1 MLDPRLCA
9 SGHFA
14 LADCLLGDQL
24 VRLISVYAPSR
35 PGERK
40 DFFVGL
46 RALLDTPA
54 TLVVGGDFNCVT
66 NSRDR
71 VSGSAVPRADVGA
84 AALRDAVRDFDLVDV
99 TETLDKFS
107 PRFTRWRGASQARL
121 DRVYVSGEWS
131 GSVVS
136 YDAKIVP
143 FSDHGFVAA
152 EILAGGPG
160 SVRARRDT
168 PWKMNFSILE
178 SEDFI
183 EETRRALQN
192 LEEGGADA
200 VSWEEFKIKLRD
212 TACALGRRR
221 GAEERQARIHLT
233 NTLKALLEEEESSP
247 GSFSDDIKLCKEH
260 LLAMLEERYKGAQVR
275 SRVETLEGE
284 TQPSKIFRTHERKRA
299 TENTIKELRQGARV
313 FTSREDIAG
322 VFETSFRELFREER
336 LDDVAFEPFLR
347 GSPSVPEGAVDILPC
362 PIREAEVQH
371 AIKHL
376 SRNKAPG
383 PDGIGSEFYKIFSDA
398 LCPILA
404 RVFND
409 IRRRRLLPPTMR
421 QSFTVLIPKNSKKG
435 PISEVGDFRPISLLC
450 SDYKIL
456 AKILARRLDTGLKSI
471 IGPHQTYGLRGRK
484 ISRNLHI
491 MRAIGEATAEGHQP
505 LAVLQLDLRQA
516 FDRVSHRFLLA
527 ALDRFGVGEEL
538 REWIA
543 LCYRD
548 ISTRLLINGQRGG
561 PISIGRSVR
570 QGCPLSPMLF
580 ALQLEPLC
588 RAVNAD
594 PSISGL
600 RLGDEDVR
608 VLAFADDVS
617 FICSSKVQVQTILR
631 HVDRFCAASGAMI
644 NRQKSAGAWLGE
656 WATTPRTFGGIG
668 WSTSLDGYLG
678 VPVDPQRSMA
688 AVWRPTANSVAA
700 KLSPWRCRN
709 LSFFS
714 RAHVCNT
721 VSYPAVLY
729 RAQAVCCPGSQ
740 AGKVHRNWAMFVW
753 KSAMESTRRNNLFL
767 HQESGGLGLV
777 NIVLKLHVQRFL
789 LFRDAKDPTFIA
801 VLHHLGFPHLGNWMV
816 STSGRTTKGAALRF
830 YKEIASSIEFLQAQ
844 FSWEYLATVGKRRLY
859 WDAVSA
865 SFPPPL
871 YRQPP
876 TPDDATRLYKLVRIL
891 PIPVATRDFFVRMH
905 MEVLPVKTWL
915 HQKGFFVPWSLN
927 CDLCGA
933 PETIQHVLVECS
945 NAYLFWDEM
954 RTTFELRDSF
964 EVEWSVFKY
973 LQLEERD
980 KTEVAHMMMLLG
992 LHAIWQSRTA
1002 MVQCHLDARP
1012 TWSYFVS
1019 TLGWVLS
1026 VTSRQPNAGDWECIE
1041 RQLEEGRRRCV
1052 QRRTSGV
1059 RNWRVPVNCRR
1070 VGVG

>member
-644 NRQKSAGAWLGE
+644 NRQKSAGAWLG
-656 WATTPRTFGGIG
+656 
-668 WSTSLDGYLG
+668 
-678 VPVDPQRSMA
+678 
-688 AVWRPTANSVAA
+688 
-700 KLSPWRCRN
+700 
-709 LSFFS
+709 
-714 RAHVCNT
+714 
-721 VSYPAVLY
+721 
-729 RAQAVCCPGSQ
+729 
-740 AGKVHRNWAMFVW
+740 
-753 KSAMESTRRNNLFL
+753 
-767 HQESGGLGLV
+767 
-777 NIVLKLHVQRFL
+777 
-789 LFRDAKDPTFIA
+789 
-801 VLHHLGFPHLGNWMV
+801 
-816 STSGRTTKGAALRF
+816 
-830 YKEIASSIEFLQAQ
+830 
-844 FSWEYLATVGKRRLY
+844 
-859 WDAVSA
+859 
-865 SFPPPL
+865 
-871 YRQPP
+871 
-876 TPDDATRLYKLVRIL
+876 
-891 PIPVATRDFFVRMH
+891 
-905 MEVLPVKTWL
+905 
-915 HQKGFFVPWSLN
+915 
-927 CDLCGA
+927 
-933 PETIQHVLVECS
+933 
-945 NAYLFWDEM
+945 
-954 RTTFELRDSF
+954 
-964 EVEWSVFKY
+964 
-973 LQLEERD
+973 
-980 KTEVAHMMMLLG
+980 
-992 LHAIWQSRTA
+992 
-1002 MVQCHLDARP
+1002 
-1012 TWSYFVS
+1012 
-1019 TLGWVLS
+1019 
-1026 VTSRQPNAGDWECIE
+1026 
-1041 RQLEEGRRRCV
+1041 
-1052 QRRTSGV
+1052 
-1059 RNWRVPVNCRR
+1059 
-1070 VGVG
+1070 

>member
-71 VSGSAVPRADVGA
+71 
-84 AALRDAVRDFDLVDV
+84 
-99 TETLDKFS
+99 
-107 PRFTRWRGASQARL
+107 ARL

-322 VFETSFRELFREER
+322 VFETSFGELFREER

-347 GSPSVPEGAVDILPC
+347 GSPSVPEGAVDILNC

-484 ISRNLHI
+484 ISRNL

-516 FDRVSHRFLLA
+516 FDRDTSNAGDSGYKMLLPPLPSGSRLEKTVFLHGEPRGRPYRTQDFADMLQSTVGMKHVVGLGAFQFNHVFVCTLNSTDAKDKLTALKDVKVKGRKCVVVDPNFTEVVLRVHWLPTYVTDREVSA
-527 ALDRFGVGEEL
+527 AFAEFGVVKEIT
-538 REWIA
+538 REMWKSPTDD
-543 LCYRD
+543 YEVET
-548 ISTRLLINGQRGG
+548 ST
-561 PISIGRSVR
+561 RSVR
-570 QGCPLSPMLF
+570 IILKKGGRRDELPHQGHVADYPVLRARPASHVPPVAGAYAKAMQGAVVSRLQGLRTRRGRLCPNVR
-580 ALQLEPLC
+580 LQDEARATARAAPGAAGRRRHGGGRSSRDDTDSGPSVGEPDPVSAE
-588 RAVNAD
+588 RAAAAA
-594 PSISGL
+594 SIS
-600 RLGDEDVR
+600 EP
-608 VLAFADDVS
+608 
-617 FICSSKVQVQTILR
+617 T
-631 HVDRFCAASGAMI
+631 M
-644 NRQKSAGAWLGE
+644 
-656 WATTPRTFGGIG
+656 
-668 WSTSLDGYLG
+668 
-678 VPVDPQRSMA
+678 
-688 AVWRPTANSVAA
+688 PTASREEAEEATSPAPTAA
-700 KLSPWRCRN
+700 
-709 LSFFS
+709 
-714 RAHVCNT
+714 
-721 VSYPAVLY
+721 
-729 RAQAVCCPGSQ
+729 PGK
-740 AGKVHRNWAMFVW
+740 A
-753 KSAMESTRRNNLFL
+753 
-767 HQESGGLGLV
+767 
-777 NIVLKLHVQRFL
+777 
-789 LFRDAKDPTFIA
+789 
-801 VLHHLGFPHLGNWMV
+801 
-816 STSGRTTKGAALRF
+816 
-830 YKEIASSIEFLQAQ
+830 
-844 FSWEYLATVGKRRLY
+844 
-859 WDAVSA
+859 
-865 SFPPPL
+865 PPP
-871 YRQPP
+871 
-876 TPDDATRLYKLVRIL
+876 
-891 PIPVATRDFFVRMH
+891 
-905 MEVLPVKTWL
+905 E
-915 HQKGFFVPWSLN
+915 
-927 CDLCGA
+927 
-933 PETIQHVLVECS
+933 
-945 NAYLFWDEM
+945 
-954 RTTFELRDSF
+954 
-964 EVEWSVFKY
+964 
-973 LQLEERD
+973 
-980 KTEVAHMMMLLG
+980 
-992 LHAIWQSRTA
+992 
-1002 MVQCHLDARP
+1002 
-1012 TWSYFVS
+1012 
-1019 TLGWVLS
+1019 
-1026 VTSRQPNAGDWECIE
+1026 PNAGAPLKDTGKAT
-1041 RQLEEGRRRCV
+1041 RQSARKKYKDLPEIPASR
-1052 QRRTSGV
+1052 
-1059 RNWRVPVNCRR
+1059 PVETDPLKN
-1070 VGVG
+1070 V